1 MGSYMNRILAGA
13 MFSIVAVF
21 AIAPSAGWAKTA
33 GVCAA
38 EYKDNKAALKAAGTK
53 KKDFIAACRADQ
65 EQIPGPATTQASP
78 PAAPAPTPAPTAP
91 SRAPADPQRTVNAPS
106 ATSAPT
112 AANEYQTEA
121 QAKGHC
127 GAGTVVWVNTKSGVY
142 HFAGTH
148 NYGTT
153 KDGAYMCET
162 DTAGAGFRAAKNE
175 KHP

>member
-1 MGSYMNRILAGA
+1 MRRILAGIV
-13 MFSIVAVF
+13 FSLMATV
-21 AIAPSAGWAKTA
+21 IATPSVSWAKTA

-38 EYKDNKAALKAAGTK
+38 EYKDNKAAIKGAGQK
-53 KKDFIAACRADQ
+53 KKDFITACRADQ
-65 EQIPGPATTQASP
+65 ETIPGPATTQAAP
-78 PAAPAPTPAPTAP
+78 PATPAPAAP
-91 SRAPADPQRTVNAPS
+91 SRAPAAPQRTVNAPP
-106 ATSAPT
+106 ATSAPS

-121 QAKGHC
+121 QAKGRC

-153 KDGAYMCET
+153 KEGAYMCES
-162 DTAGAGFRAAKNE
+162 DTGASGFRAAKNE